1 MRRGQSS
8 KKVHISFVHVKIYYA
23 FIDEAMKNR
32 LHLLFDLF
40 FYKTRSSLL
49 FGSKQFIGNYTFQK
63 KGKTHLRAVINF
75 IINVKTTK
83 NRASQIKSIFS

>member
-40 FYKTRSSLL
+40 FIKQKALYFLVVNSLL
-49 FGSKQFIGNYTFQK
+49 EITHFRRR
-63 KGKTHLRAVINF
+63 GKHTSEQL
-75 IINVKTTK
+75 
-83 NRASQIKSIFS
+83 SIL